1 VRKQLGDH
9 AGALAD
15 VDRTLRT
22 APEDPD
28 AWNMKG
34 NLHLLYGEID
44 EAIDCFDRAIALNDT
59 LAAAWFNRGIA
70 HHISYQPEPGC
81 RDLRRS
87 AELGSTKA
95 TDALTFFCAF

>member
-1 VRKQLGDH
+1 
-9 AGALAD
+9 
-15 VDRTLRT
+15 
-22 APEDPD
+22 
-28 AWNMKG
+28 
-34 NLHLLYGEID
+34 
-44 EAIDCFDRAIALNDT
+44 LNDT